1 MAEVFQRDAVEYLK
15 KWKVNP
21 TRKPL
26 VIRGARQVG
35 KTTLVNFFAK
45 EFKSYVYLNLEIKE
59 NAQIFESGQS
69 IDEIIT
75 AIFFMSGEKMV
86 ENSSL
91 LFIDEIKNSASAV
104 MMLRYFYEQVPWLH
118 VICAGSLLENLEKKN
133 VSFPVGRV
141 EYMAVR
147 PFSFKEF
154 VLADMGQDVYNALK
168 NCELPE
174 ALHQKML
181 KEFNT
186 YTLIGG
192 MPEIIV
198 NYLKFHDLIRLDA
211 IYDMLLTAY
220 RDDVEKYAPRES
232 LTKSMRHIL
241 EYGFA
246 YASQEIVMG
255 GFAGSAYKSK
265 EMGQAFSQLE
275 KSMLL
280 ELVYPSTTTETPAP
294 PNMNHRPKLF
304 WFDTGMVNYACQMR
318 KEILGANDIFDV
330 YKGKIAEHVVGQEIL
345 ATSIRC
351 SFRRSFWQRNKKGSD
366 AEMDF
371 TLQKDNKIIPIEVK
385 SGNNAHLKSL
395 QLFMEESSQD
405 IAVRVWSKPMQID
418 NLKTPGG
425 KNFKLIN
432 IPFYYVGEIIEI
444 LDKEG

>member
-69 IDEIIT
+69 IDEIVT

-91 LFIDEIKNSASAV
+91 LFIDEIQNSASAV

-198 NYLKFHDLIRLDA
+198 NYLKFHDLIRLDT

-246 YASQEIVMG
+246 YASQEIVMA

-304 WFDTGMVNYACQMR
+304 WFDTGVVNYACQMR

-395 QLFMEESSQD
+395 QLFMKESSQD

-432 IPFYYVGEIIEI
+432 IPFITSGR
-444 LDKEG
+444 

>member
-1 MAEVFQRDAVEYLK
+1 M
-15 KWKVNP
+15 
-21 TRKPL
+21 
-26 VIRGARQVG
+26 
-35 KTTLVNFFAK
+35 
-45 EFKSYVYLNLEIKE
+45 
-59 NAQIFESGQS
+59 
-69 IDEIIT
+69 
-75 AIFFMSGEKMV
+75 
-86 ENSSL
+86 
-91 LFIDEIKNSASAV
+91 
-104 MMLRYFYEQVPWLH
+104 H

-198 NYLKFHDLIRLDA
+198 NYLKFHDLIRLDT